1 MRILDAALFQII
13 RLVEYFYFVMEAEIL
28 DHL

>member
-13 RLVEYFYFVMEAEIL
+13 RLVEHFYFVMEAEIL

>member
-1 MRILDAALFQII
+1 MAVLYAALFQII
-13 RLVEYFYFVMEAEIL
+13 RLVEHFYFVMEAEIL